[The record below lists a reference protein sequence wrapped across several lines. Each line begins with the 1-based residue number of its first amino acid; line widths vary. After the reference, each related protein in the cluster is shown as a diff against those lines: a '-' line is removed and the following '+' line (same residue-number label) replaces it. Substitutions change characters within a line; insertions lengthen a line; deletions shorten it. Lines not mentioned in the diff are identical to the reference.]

1 MAVAQPSPFP
11 RIVRNP
17 RIQGG
22 EPVVRGTRVPVRA
35 IVVAWREYQDMP
47 TMLAAYP
54 RLTADDVTEALAYY
68 EAHRRELDERIRAQ
82 LADA

>member
-1 MAVAQPSPFP
+1 MTVAQPSSFP
-11 RIVRNP
+11 RIARNP
-17 RIQGG
+17 RIHGG

-54 RLTADDVTEALAYY
+54 RLTAEDVSEALAYY
-68 EAHRRELDERIRAQ
+68 DAYRREIDERIQAQ